1 MQHIEPDISFTNLNV
16 PFLFIFILFFQNI
29 VRKIE
34 NTQTKTSD
42 RPVKDVVIADCDI
55 LPVEKPF
62 PVAKE
67 DATE

>member
-1 MQHIEPDISFTNLNV
+1 M
-16 PFLFIFILFFQNI
+16 FIFILFFQNI

-34 NTQTKTSD
+34 NTQTKASD

>member
-1 MQHIEPDISFTNLNV
+1 MLLNAICKY
-16 PFLFIFILFFQNI
+16 FEHLLTKIFCILQNV

-34 NTQTKTSD
+34 NTQTKASD

-67 DATE
+67 DATD